1 MRAALCLPRTSEA
14 QPDNQPNLSY
24 KHFLA
29 QIQQLPPNVLSD
41 FAMPK
46 LCPSRPLLDVATRER
61 KAVAALNFYNAE
73 TLIAHVRA
81 ANALSES
88 IILQTTEATIDY
100 LGLRMIRGMAAA
112 AADQLEQPVALHLD
126 HGSSYDLAARC
137 IDHGYT
143 SVMIDGSKLSLAD
156 NCALSRSVVK
166 LAHSAGVS
174 VEGELGHVG
183 QNSEPTAED
192 KQFLT
197 EPNDAARF
205 VSETQVDALA
215 VAIGTAHGFYKG
227 EVKLD
232 FDRLQEISAAVPDT
246 PLVLHGGSG
255 VSAELLR
262 KAIACGIRKV
272 NFGTELKNAFTN
284 AIKTSLSSSDD
295 IDLRRTFAPAISAV
309 EEISRSKIQ
318 ICSNVAYERQTS
330 TS

>member
-1 MRAALCLPRTSEA
+1 MT
-14 QPDNQPNLSY
+14 
-24 KHFLA
+24 
-29 QIQQLPPNVLSD
+29 
-41 FAMPK
+41 K
-46 LCPSRPLLDVATRER
+46 LCPSRLLLDAATRER
-61 KAVAALNFYNAE
+61 KAIAALNFYNAE

-81 ANALSES
+81 ANALNAS
-88 IILQTTEATIDY
+88 IILQTTEATINY
-100 LGLRMIRGMAAA
+100 LGVRMIQGMATA
-112 AADQLEQPVALHLD
+112 AADQLQQAVALNLD
-126 HGSSYDLAARC
+126 HGSSYDVAARC
-137 IDHGYT
+137 IEHGYT
-143 SVMIDGSKLSLAD
+143 SVMIDGSKLSFAD
-156 NCALSRSVVK
+156 NCALSRRVVD

-183 QNSEPTAED
+183 QNSEASADD

-197 EPNDAARF
+197 EPNHAARF
-205 VSETQVDALA
+205 VSETEVDALA
-215 VAIGTAHGFYKG
+215 VAVGTAHGFYKG

-232 FDRLQEISAAVPDT
+232 FGRLQEIAGALPNT

-284 AIKTSLSSSDD
+284 AVKTSLSSSDD
-295 IDLRRTFAPAISAV
+295 IDLRRTFAPAIAAV

-318 ICSNVAYERQTS
+318 ICSHGSYERQTS

>member
-1 MRAALCLPRTSEA
+1 
-14 QPDNQPNLSY
+14 
-24 KHFLA
+24 
-29 QIQQLPPNVLSD
+29 
-41 FAMPK
+41 MPK
-46 LCPSRPLLDVATRER
+46 LCPSRPLLDAATRAG
-61 KAVAALNFYNAE
+61 KAIAALNFYNAE

-81 ANALSES
+81 ANASNES

-100 LGLRMIRGMAAA
+100 LGLQMILGMATA

-126 HGSSYDLAARC
+126 HGSSFELAARC
-137 IDHGYT
+137 IDAGYT
-143 SVMIDGSKLSLAD
+143 SVMIDGSKLSFTD
-156 NCALSRSVVK
+156 NCTITRRVVE

-183 QNSEPTAED
+183 QNSEPAAAG
-192 KQFLT
+192 QFLT
-197 EPNDAARF
+197 EASDAARF
-205 VSETQVDALA
+205 VSETNVDALA

-232 FDRLQEISAAVPDT
+232 FRRLQEINRAIPDT

-255 VSAELLR
+255 VSPELLQQS
-262 KAIACGIRKV
+262 IALGIRKV
-272 NFGTELKNAFTN
+272 NFGTELKNAFTA
-284 AIKTSLSSSDD
+284 AIKRSLSSNDD

-318 ICSNVAYERQTS
+318 VCASVAYERQTS